1 MIPEKTESGMEYDSW
16 LTGPDGMHFEL
27 HPVKGIH
34 SKADIDKAKAE
45 LYRNRDVTSIHIL
58 WQKS

>member
-1 MIPEKTESGMEYDSW
+1 MEYDSW